1 MDFRI
6 RAAVVGDAEAVAL
19 LSGELGYPAQPR
31 TAAERLRRILARD
44 DQRVVVAELA
54 DGRIGGWLQAH
65 SCAALESGFRVE
77 IVGLVVSAALRRR
90 GVGRA
95 LVAQA
100 EAWAAEIAAESVVVR
115 SIAARAESHDFYL
128 ALGYLPAKHQVVYR
142 KPAGI

>member
-95 LVAQA
+95 LGGTGRGLGGRDRGRVRGRAQQ
-100 EAWAAEIAAESVVVR
+100 R
-115 SIAARAESHDFYL
+115 RA
-128 ALGYLPAKHQVVYR
+128 G
-142 KPAGI
+142 

>member
-6 RAAVVGDAEAVAL
+6 RGAVAGDAEAVAL

-31 TAAERLRRILARD
+31 TVAERLCRILARD

-65 SCAALESGFRVE
+65 SCDALESGFRVE
-77 IVGLVVSAALRRR
+77 IVGLVVSGALRRR

-100 EAWAAEIAAESVVVR
+100 EAWAAAIAAASVVVR
-115 SIAARAESHDFYL
+115 SNAARAESHAFFP

-142 KPAGI
+142 KPAAI